1 MAANERGVVHTEQA
15 PKALGPDSQAILAG
29 GMVYASG
36 QVGLDPATGAL
47 VDVSDIVP
55 QVRRGLD
62 NLRAVLEAAGSDLA
76 HVVKTTVFLVDMN
89 DFATMNEIYATY
101 FTDAPPARST
111 VAVHQLPRGARFEIE
126 CIALVK

>member
-1 MAANERGVVHTEQA
+1 MAANERQVVQTDQA
-15 PKALGPDSQAILAG
+15 PKAIGPYSQAILAG

-36 QVGLDPATGAL
+36 QVGLDPTTGAL

-89 DFATMNEIYATY
+89 DFTTMNEIYATY